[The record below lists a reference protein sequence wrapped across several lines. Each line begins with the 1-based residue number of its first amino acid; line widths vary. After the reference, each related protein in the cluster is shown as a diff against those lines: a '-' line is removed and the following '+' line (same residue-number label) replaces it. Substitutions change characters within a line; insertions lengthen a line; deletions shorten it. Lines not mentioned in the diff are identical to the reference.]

1 MTISRLTYVTRYY
14 TYAYG
19 TDRVFGLVTVS
30 TLTIQMTPAY
40 LQCTVSNG
48 NGRSPEHVMF
58 GGTSYLELWVAH
70 RSTVAN
76 QDR

>member
-30 TLTIQMTPAY
+30 THDTNDPRLLTVHGLKRERTFA
-40 LQCTVSNG
+40 
-48 NGRSPEHVMF
+48 RARHVRRHIISRIM
-58 GGTSYLELWVAH
+58 GCSQIYC
-70 RSTVAN
+70 S
-76 QDR
+76 